1 MRHRL
6 ILGIALL
13 FIASEQVPAY
23 DMSQHQ
29 WRHRL
34 LFLIAPQA
42 DDPDLAAQQRDLAL
56 RADALLDR
64 DIRLFRLLPDQGF
77 LGEAALSSEAVSAL
91 RRQLDVT
98 DADRLVILI
107 GKDGGIKRRTELDT
121 DLREILLQIDAMPM
135 RRDEMRA
142 KKEAGIP
149 VTPPE

>member
-1 MRHRL
+1 MQLRL
-6 ILGIALL
+6 IPGIALL

-23 DMSQHQ
+23 DLSQHQ

-34 LFLIAPQA
+34 LFLIAPGA

-56 RADALLDR
+56 KTDALLDR
-64 DIRLFRLLPDQGF
+64 DIRLFRLLPDRGF
-77 LGEAALSSEAVSAL
+77 LGEAALSSEAVGAL
-91 RRQLDVT
+91 RQQLDVT

-107 GKDGGIKRRTELDT
+107 GKDGGIKRRAELDT

>member
-1 MRHRL
+1 MQRRL

-13 FIASEQVPAY
+13 FIASEQLPAY
-23 DMSQHQ
+23 DLSQHQ

-34 LFLIAPQA
+34 LFLIAPLA

-64 DIRLFRLLPDQGF
+64 GIRLFQLLPDQGF
-77 LGEAALSSEAVSAL
+77 LGEAALSAEAVRAL
-91 RRQLDVT
+91 RQQLDVT
-98 DADRLVILI
+98 AADRLVILI
-107 GKDGGIKRRTELDT
+107 GKDGGIKRRGELDT